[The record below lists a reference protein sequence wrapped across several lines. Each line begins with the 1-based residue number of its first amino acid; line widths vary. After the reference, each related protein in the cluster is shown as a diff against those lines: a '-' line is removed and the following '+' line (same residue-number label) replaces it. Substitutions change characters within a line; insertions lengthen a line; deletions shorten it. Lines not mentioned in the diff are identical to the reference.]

1 MVPPMVASI
10 VAGWALAQAAPN
22 PTRAYGCPEVQIF
35 VTLPARF
42 VPRDPADAGFQNVMR
57 RVQALN
63 PTLAEEMSAWKASG
77 LEFDVIDGEDSV
89 EDGALDRI
97 SMEAIPMRTEDFA
110 RLGEITRALARRLPF
125 AEGPEFSTAELGRAR
140 ATRITGV
147 VRVPRQGESPVTQ
160 ALTQLVFRRDQ
171 YAIVATFL
179 CDPGAVIERRPRFET
194 WIRRAEWL

>member
-1 MVPPMVASI
+1 MVACI
-10 VAGWALAQAAPN
+10 VAGWALAQVAPN

-42 VPRDPADAGFQNVMR
+42 VPRDPADAGFQRMMR

-63 PTLAEEMSAWKASG
+63 PSLAEEMGTWKTSG
-77 LEFDVIDGEDSV
+77 LEFDVIDGEDTV
-89 EDGALDRI
+89 DDGAVDRM
-97 SMEAIPMRTEDFA
+97 SLEAIPLLTEDFG
-110 RLGEITRALARRLPF
+110 RLGEITRALSRRLPF

-140 ATRITGV
+140 ATRITGL
-147 VRVPRQGESPVTQ
+147 VRVPGPGGTPVSQ

-179 CDPGAVIERRPRFET
+179 CDPGAVNKRRPRFET